1 MTELNYTI
9 TVAVRGGTTSISGTA
24 KLNDGANRV
33 VALLPEGKIVS
44 VVGKARVP
52 VGRDDKA
59 FFNGYQTWTNCR
71 EITRIRRTRGLNRLP
86 KALIDTYK
94 FDRYG
99 DYHFVDY
106 PYRPGLF
113 QGDSY
118 CYLRSGSKYRFFGSI
133 DEEPGY
139 TLFRLDAWTGEFTVT
154 RDCGGLKCGG
164 EFHAFDLYVKSGT
177 EDEVF
182 DGWFEAMGITRLPA
196 EPVKGYSSWY
206 NRYEDIS
213 RSSIIEDLEGC
224 AKVLEP
230 GDLFQ
235 VDDGW
240 EPHVGDWLETDP
252 KKFPEGLKPVA
263 DAIHEKGFK
272 AGLWLAPFVANTA
285 SGVFRDHPDWF
296 IRVNGEPWY
305 SGSNWGGFCSLDF
318 DNPEVEAYIRETFR
332 RVFDEWGFDLVKLDF
347 LYAAAPFGN
356 ERESRAGR
364 MIRAM
369 KLLREICGEHPILG
383 CGVPVMPAFGLVE
396 YCRVSCDVSL
406 DWDDAMYMHAM
417 HRERVSTKHAM
428 ETTFFRR
435 QLNGRAF
442 LSDPD
447 VFFLRDDNIR
457 LTPKQKE
464 NLAEVDRVIGGVFL
478 CSDNMGAYTPEK
490 ISFYKKLLELRP
502 GDYTADPDNIT
513 VTTKLGTIDYYSR

>member
-1 MTELNYTI
+1 MIELEYTVVVE
-9 TVAVRGGTTSISGTA
+9 TGEGSVSFTKNAS
-24 KLNDGANRV
+24 LNDGANHIIIS
-33 VALLPEGKIVS
+33 LPNGKLKS
-44 VVGKARVP
+44 AVGKASVQIARNE
-52 VGRDDKA
+52 KA

-71 EITRIRRTRGLNRLP
+71 EVTRIRRTRGLNRLP
-86 KALIDTYK
+86 KALVDRYR

-106 PYRPGLF
+106 PYRPGFF
-113 QGDSY
+113 QGESY
-118 CYLRSGSKYRFFGSI
+118 CYFRLGSSYRFFGSI

-139 TLFRLDAWTGEFTVT
+139 TLFTHDGWTGEFTVT
-154 RDCGGLKCGG
+154 RDCEGWACGG
-164 EFHAFDLYVKSGT
+164 DFHVFDLYVKTGS
-177 EDEVF
+177 ENEVF
-182 DGWFEAMGITRLPA
+182 DGWFEAMGIKRLPA
-196 EPVKGYSSWY
+196 EPIKGYSSWY

-213 RSSIIEDLEGC
+213 ERSIIEDLEGC
-224 AKVLEP
+224 ARVLDK

-240 EPHVGDWLETDP
+240 EPNVGDWLETDP
-252 KKFPEGLKPVA
+252 VKFPNGLKPVA
-263 DAIHEKGFK
+263 DSIHEKGFK

-285 SGVFRDHPDWF
+285 SKIYKEHQDWF
-296 IRVNGEPWY
+296 IRVDGEPW
-305 SGSNWGGFCSLDF
+305 SCGSNWGGFYSLDF
-318 DNPEVEAYIRETFR
+318 DKPEVEAYIRETFR
-332 RVFDEWGFDLVKLDF
+332 KVFDEWGFDLVKLDF
-347 LYAAAPFGN
+347 LYGAAPFGN

-369 KLLREICGEHPILG
+369 KLLREVCGDHPILG

-406 DWDDAMYMHAM
+406 DWDDALYMHAM

-447 VFFLRDDNIR
+447 VFFLRDDNIK

-464 NLAEVDRVIGGVFL
+464 NLATVDRVIGGVFL

-490 ISFYKKLLELRP
+490 VAFYKKLLELKP
-502 GDYTADPDNIT
+502 GDYTVDADTIK
-513 VTTKLGTIDYYSR
+513 VTTKLGTIDYYSK